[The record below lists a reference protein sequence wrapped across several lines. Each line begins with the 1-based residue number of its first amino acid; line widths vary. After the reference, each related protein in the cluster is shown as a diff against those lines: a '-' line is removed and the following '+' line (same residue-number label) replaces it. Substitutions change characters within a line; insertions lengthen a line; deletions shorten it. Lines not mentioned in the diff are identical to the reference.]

1 MALESSIS
9 IAPKVLNL
17 SDITTEFYYNGQL
30 QCPQYK
36 INGVLPNE
44 DAKIMASQS
53 QLEVGTYT
61 FTFVSNNPN
70 YSLNEQLTFS
80 IKKAIP
86 NHQKELTIEIDERIK
101 NLSEIKLPDGYSFND
116 PLQKFEPN
124 KTYLATYTPDDTQ
137 HYETIEN
144 IKITIKQ
151 KHSNFALIL
160 IISLPCIVIV
170 ATICEF
176 AIKAKKKKCKK

>member
-1 MALESSIS
+1 M
-9 IAPKVLNL
+9 
-17 SDITTEFYYNGQL
+17 

-61 FTFVSNNPN
+61 FTVVSNNPN

-86 NHQKELTIEIDERIK
+86 NHQKELTIEIGERIK

-116 PLQKFEPN
+116 PTQKFEPN

-160 IISLPCIVIV
+160 IIWLPCIVIV
-170 ATICEF
+170 AQF
-176 AIKAKKKKCKK
+176 VSSR